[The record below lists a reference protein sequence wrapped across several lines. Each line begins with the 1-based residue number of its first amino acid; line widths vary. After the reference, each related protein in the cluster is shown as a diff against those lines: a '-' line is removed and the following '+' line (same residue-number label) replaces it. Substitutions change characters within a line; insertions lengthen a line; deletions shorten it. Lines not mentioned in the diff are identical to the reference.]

1 MQRPILTLK
10 GKLMTPVQ
18 SAREKIAQLEAEA
31 KELTAKKDAL
41 RAEVLAELQKEIT
54 ALGFTKDELFPPQK
68 PQKPN
73 KTDKPAMYRDS
84 ATGATWT
91 GFGKKPNW
99 LKAAEAAGKKKEQY
113 RV

>member
-1 MQRPILTLK
+1 
-10 GKLMTPVQ
+10 MTAQTP
-18 SAREKIAQLEAEA
+18 REKIAQLEAEA

-41 RAEVLAELQKEIT
+41 RAEVLAELKADIALFAFT
-54 ALGFTKDELFPPQK
+54 AADLFPPAKAAKK
-68 PQKPN
+68 PG

-99 LKAAEAAGKKKEQY
+99 LKAAEAAGTKKEQY
-113 RV
+113 RI